1 MQYTNVQQYGN
12 NILFI
17 GYDDNGDRIQEKLEY
32 SPTLYVKSQKGPTGF
47 KGLYGEDL
55 EQLQFADL
63 RDAKDFIARYK
74 GVNGFE
80 VHGQTNFVY
89 QFISDSWP
97 DDISYNFE
105 QIRKAN
111 IDIEVHSE
119 EGFPE
124 PKEAAYPI
132 NAITHYDSKRDT
144 YFVWA
149 TKFAGL
155 KDYERNLHKQT
166 VNIEYRLC
174 QDEFSLLLEY
184 LAFWKAN
191 TPDIVTGWNIRFF
204 DIPYII
210 NRYRR
215 LFDDKKAKEFSPWN
229 QVREKNVEMHG
240 KMNQT
245 YDIIG
250 LTVADYIE
258 LYKKY
263 TYSKQES
270 YKLGYIAH
278 VELGETKEQYDGTLA
293 NLAMTDHQ
301 KFIEYNIKDVILVQ
315 RLDNKMQ
322 LLSLI
327 AEMAYMSKV
336 NYLDV
341 YGPVKLWEV
350 IIYNHLLKK
359 NIIIPPKAD
368 YSDKDEKYA
377 GAYVK
382 DPIIG
387 MHNWV
392 VSFDL
397 NSLYPSIVRQ
407 WNISP
412 ETWVSPFN
420 VPRQVYNDLQG
431 FSVNQFISETRVNG
445 MSPGDILRTSNLTMS
460 ANKQFFKT
468 DARGCLPEIFA
479 NLYDD
484 RSKTKKTMIAK
495 KKEQETTGK
504 DLSNE
509 IAALNNRQMAL
520 KILLNSAY
528 GAIGNPFFA
537 YYSIEKAEAITV
549 TGQVVIQWIETRMNA
564 YLNKT
569 LGTTGVNYVIASDTD
584 SIYVVL
590 DGLVKKLMPGETDTN
605 KIVDFIDNSCKKVLE
620 PFITSKYADLANYF
634 NVFENQMVMK
644 RECISQ
650 RGIWRGKKNY
660 ALTVWDDEGVRLKEP
675 KIKITGI
682 EAVRSST
689 PEVCRKKIKECLKVI
704 LTKNEDDVIK
714 FIEDFRSEWK
724 SLRPDEVAF
733 PRGTNDFSSYRGT
746 ESLYNK
752 GTPIHVKASL
762 LYNKKVEELNLK
774 NKYPLIQEGE
784 NIKFTYLKIPNPL
797 GDSVVAMQEI
807 LPPEFELDKYVDYD
821 VQFEKAFLEPIKSI
835 TDVIGWK
842 TEHVAT
848 LEDFF

>member
-12 NILFI
+12 SILFI
-17 GYDDNGDRIQEKLEY
+17 GYDDNGDRIQERLDY

-55 EQLQFADL
+55 EQIQFADL
-63 RDAKDFIARYK
+63 RDAKDFLERYK
-74 GVNGFE
+74 GVNGFDI
-80 VHGQTNFVY
+80 HGQTNFVY

-97 DDISYNFE
+97 DDITYDFSLV
-105 QIRKAN
+105 RKAN
-111 IDIEVHSE
+111 IDIEVHCE
-119 EGFPE
+119 EGFPNAD
-124 PKEAAYPI
+124 EAAYPI
-132 NAITHYDSKRDT
+132 NAITHYDSKRNT

-155 KDYERNLHKQT
+155 KDYDRNLHKQT

-210 NRYRR
+210 NRYRM

-229 QVREKNVEMHG
+229 QIREKNVKMHG
-240 KMNQT
+240 KMQQT

-250 LTVADYIE
+250 VTVADYIE

-263 TYSKQES
+263 TYTKQEA

-315 RLDNKMQ
+315 RIEEKMQ
-322 LLSLI
+322 LLSLV

-359 NIIIPPKAD
+359 NIIIPPKSE
-368 YSDKDEKYA
+368 YSGKEEKYA

-382 DPIIG
+382 DPIVG
-387 MHNWV
+387 GHNWV

-412 ETWVSPFN
+412 ETWISPFN
-420 VPRQVYNDLQG
+420 VPRDVYTALSSITVG
-431 FSVNQFISETRVNG
+431 QFINETLVNG
-445 MSPGDILRTSNLTMS
+445 QTPGDILRTCDMTMS
-460 ANKQFFKT
+460 ANKQFFRK
-468 DARGCLPEIFA
+468 DKQGCLPEIFA
-479 NLYDD
+479 NLYND
-484 RSKTKKTMIAK
+484 RSKTKKLMISK
-495 KKEQETTGK
+495 IDEQEKTGV
-504 DLSNE
+504 DNTNI

-549 TGQVVIQWIETRMNA
+549 TGQVVIQWIETRVND

-569 LGTTGVNYVIASDTD
+569 LGTKNKAYVIASDTD

-590 DGLVKKLMPGETDTN
+590 DELVKAMMPGETDVN
-605 KIVDFIDNSCKKVLE
+605 KIVDYINNVCKKILE
-620 PFITSKYADLANYF
+620 PFINAKYATLADYF
-634 NVFENQMVMK
+634 NVYENQMVMK
-644 RECISQ
+644 RECIAQ
-650 RGIWRGKKNY
+650 RGIWTGKKRY
-660 ALTVWDDEGVRLKEP
+660 ALTVWDNEGVRFHEP

-689 PEVCRKKIKECLKVI
+689 PEVCRKKIKECLKII
-704 LTKNEDDVIK
+704 LMKDQEDVIDFISK
-714 FIEDFRSEWK
+714 FEQEWK
-724 SLRPDEVAF
+724 TLRPDEISF
-733 PRGTNDFSSYRGT
+733 PRGTNDFTTYKNSDT
-746 ESLYNK
+746 LYSK

-762 LYNKKVEELNLK
+762 LYNKKIEELGLK

-784 NIKFTYLKIPNPL
+784 NIKFCYLKTPNPL
-797 GDSVVAMQEI
+797 GDTVIAMQEI
-807 LPPEFELDKYVDYD
+807 LPPEFGLDKYINYD
-821 VQFEKAFLEPIKSI
+821 VQFEKAFLDPIKSI
-835 TDVIGWK
+835 TEVIGWK
-842 TEHVAT
+842 TEHIAT